1 MGVAVCME
9 KKGGIFGVQFVSSVS
24 GSVAPKG
31 GGWGAIVPS

>member
-9 KKGGIFGVQFVSSVS
+9 KKGVFRVQFVSSVS

-31 GGWGAIVPS
+31 GGRGAIVPS